1 LDRGAAIERRHAVTL
16 DGTVE
21 GEPVLFSRERVAEKR
36 REQGPYMF
44 ASQMLLDPTADR
56 KQGFLED
63 WLRYYRGSSNYDN
76 MNKYLLVD
84 SAGSKK
90 RKNNDY
96 TSMGVIGL
104 GQDQNYYLLD
114 AIRDRLS
121 LRERGDAL
129 FELHRRW
136 RPKGT
141 GYEVY
146 GLQSDVE
153 YFKERMN
160 DENYRFEIVELG
172 GQIAKNERIR
182 RLIPIFEAGRFHLP
196 EHLIKIDYEGR
207 HVDLVPTFINDEYK
221 PFPVALHD
229 DMFDMI
235 SRICDADMNVIWPK
249 GAVEVDRYARSRV
262 RPRAASAWAA

>member
-1 LDRGAAIERRHAVTL
+1 
-16 DGTVE
+16 
-21 GEPVLFSRERVAEKR
+21 
-36 REQGPYMF
+36 
-44 ASQMLLDPTADR
+44 
-56 KQGFLED
+56 
-63 WLRYYRGSSNYDN
+63 
-76 MNKYLLVD
+76 
-84 SAGSKK
+84 
-90 RKNNDY
+90 
-96 TSMGVIGL
+96 
-104 GQDQNYYLLD
+104 
-114 AIRDRLS
+114 
-121 LRERGDAL
+121 
-129 FELHRRW
+129 
-136 RPKGT
+136 
-141 GYEVY
+141 
-146 GLQSDVE
+146 VE

-235 SRICDADMNVIWPK
+235 SRICDAAMNVIWPK